1 MSATFWPQQVARL
14 LKKSLG
20 FEHELVDMKQ
30 SQIEE
35 YLKARLNDVPL
46 ESFIGNLPAR
56 NVDDVQ
62 GASLEEQ
69 ILEEEQ
75 EDL

>member
-1 MSATFWPQQVARL
+1 
-14 LKKSLG
+14 
-20 FEHELVDMKQ
+20 MKQ